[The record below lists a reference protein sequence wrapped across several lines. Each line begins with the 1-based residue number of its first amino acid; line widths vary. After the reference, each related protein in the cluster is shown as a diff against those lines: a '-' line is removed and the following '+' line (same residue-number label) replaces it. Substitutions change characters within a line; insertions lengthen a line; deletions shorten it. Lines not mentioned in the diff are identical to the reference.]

1 MTDKI
6 RVLIV
11 DDLETTRESVRKLLQ
26 FEQNVELVGEAAT
39 GLEAIEQSRVL
50 KPDIILMDIN
60 MPDMDGITAS
70 QRIVVDWPN
79 TQIIIMSVQGETDYM
94 RKAMLAG
101 ARDFLTKPFSLDELL
116 SAVHNARKRQLE
128 MPAVPAAA
136 AIAQPS
142 RIDPLAAAA
151 PPPGEEGSVI
161 AVYSPKGGAGT
172 TTIAVNLALL
182 LARQRFATILVDG
195 SLQFGDVGVM
205 LNLKPVATIMD
216 LVERS
221 NELESELV
229 SSVVTSHRSGLK
241 VLTAPTRP
249 EMAEAVRPAHMET
262 LLNYLRQQFSYIVVD
277 TSTKL
282 DDVNLAI
289 LDQADRI
296 LLVTQPELPAIKN
309 ASRFLDLTNDLKY
322 PREKVILVV
331 NEVVD
336 RQGIAPM
343 DIAKALKRPSPLV
356 IPADE
361 REARQAINQGD
372 PLVIGRAHRRPIAAA
387 FRQVADRVVVELKAS
402 PEEAILEPTRQ
413 RTSLFARLFGR
424 G

>member
-1 MTDKI
+1 
-6 RVLIV
+6 
-11 DDLETTRESVRKLLQ
+11 
-26 FEQNVELVGEAAT
+26 
-39 GLEAIEQSRVL
+39 
-50 KPDIILMDIN
+50 
-60 MPDMDGITAS
+60 
-70 QRIVVDWPN
+70 
-79 TQIIIMSVQGETDYM
+79 MSVQGETDYM

-128 MPAVPAAA
+128 MPVAPAGTLA
-136 AIAQPS
+136 AQPS
-142 RIDPLAAAA
+142 RIDPFAPAA
-151 PPPGEEGSVI
+151 PQPGDKGAVI

-172 TTIAVNLALL
+172 TTIAVNVALQ
-182 LARQRFATILVDG
+182 LARQRYATILVDG

-221 NELESELV
+221 NELEHELV
-229 SSVVTSHRSGLK
+229 SSVATSHRSGLK
-241 VLTAPTRP
+241 ILTAPTRP
-249 EMAEAVRPAHMET
+249 EMAEAVRPSHMET
-262 LLNYLRQQFSYIVVD
+262 LLNYLRQHFTYIVVD
-277 TSTKL
+277 TSKKL

-296 LLVTQPELPAIKN
+296 LLVIQPELPAIKN
-309 ASRFLDLTNDLKY
+309 ASRFLDLANDLKY

-336 RQGIAPM
+336 RQGIGPM

-372 PLVIGRAHRRPIAAA
+372 PLVIGRAHRRQVAAA
-387 FRQVADRVVVELKAS
+387 LRQVADRVVAELEAS
-402 PEEAILEPTRQ
+402 PEDDFLSQQKRRPSI
-413 RTSLFARLFGR
+413 FARLFGR
-424 G
+424 T